1 MMMIVSCLQTD
12 DQGFSTTHNVSGQ
25 AAALANWSQKLFAGT
40 ECKLEYIVH
49 WEIETIITM
58 LLSKIYARVY

>member
-1 MMMIVSCLQTD
+1 MMVIISSLQTD

-25 AAALANWSQKLFAGT
+25 VAALGYWSQKLFAGT

-58 LLSKIYARVY
+58 LLSKRYARVY